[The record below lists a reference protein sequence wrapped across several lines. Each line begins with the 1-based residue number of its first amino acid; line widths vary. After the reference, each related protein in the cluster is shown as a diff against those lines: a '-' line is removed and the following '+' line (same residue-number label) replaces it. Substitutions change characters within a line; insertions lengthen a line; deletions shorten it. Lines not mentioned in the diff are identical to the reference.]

1 MSENGRGLDHL
12 MEQND
17 TELDFLSAY
26 GDAGGS
32 STTNGA
38 SILEALT
45 RFLRAGGCTVA
56 EVGDGI
62 DFDWGT
68 ARAENEGCRVHVRG
82 EHLPLVASDV
92 MAAGFARGSVHPK
105 RREAEVTLTA
115 WGSTQ
120 RRFIERLVEHK
131 QHQA

>member
-26 GDAGGS
+26 GGEGGS
-32 STTNGA
+32 STSNGA

-45 RFLRAGGCTVA
+45 RFLRAGGCTVV
-56 EVGDGI
+56 ELEGGV
-62 DFDWGT
+62 DFEWGT
-68 ARAENEGCRVHVRG
+68 ARVHAEGCRMQIQG

-92 MAAGFARGSVHPK
+92 MAAGFAHGVVHSD
-105 RREAEVTLTA
+105 RCHAEVTLTA

-120 RRFIERLVEHK
+120 RRFVERLVEHER
-131 QHQA
+131 HQA

>member
-26 GDAGGS
+26 GDVGGS

-38 SILEALT
+38 SILEALI
-45 RFLRAGGCTVA
+45 RFLRAGGCNVA
-56 EVGDGI
+56 EVEDGI

-68 ARAENEGCRVHVRG
+68 ARAEDGGCRVHVRG

-92 MAAGFARGSVHPK
+92 MAAGFARGSVHPG

-120 RRFIERLVEHK
+120 RRFVERLVEHK

>member
-45 RFLRAGGCTVA
+45 RFLRAGGCTFV
-56 EVGDGI
+56 EVEGGV

-68 ARAENEGCRVHVRG
+68 AHVGDEGCRVHVRG

-92 MAAGFARGSVHPK
+92 MATGFTRGVVHP
-105 RREAEVTLTA
+105 RRHEVEVTLTA

-120 RRFIERLVEHK
+120 RRFVKRLVEH
-131 QHQA
+131 HQNQA

>member
-32 STTNGA
+32 STVNGA

-45 RFLRAGGCTVA
+45 RFLRAGGCTVV
-56 EVGDGI
+56 EVEGGV

-68 ARAENEGCRVHVRG
+68 ARVDDEGCRVHMRG

-92 MAAGFARGSVHPK
+92 MATGFTHGAVHRG
-105 RREAEVTLTA
+105 RREVEVTLTA

-120 RRFIERLVEHK
+120 RRFVERLVEHK

>member
-32 STTNGA
+32 STANGA

-45 RFLRAGGCTVA
+45 RFLRAGGCTVV
-56 EVGDGI
+56 EVDGGI

-68 ARAENEGCRVHVRG
+68 AHAEHEGCRVLVRG

-92 MAAGFARGSVHPK
+92 MAPGFARGAVHSD
-105 RREAEVTLTA
+105 RREVEVTLTA

-120 RRFIERLVEHK
+120 RRFIERLVEHR

>member
-32 STTNGA
+32 STVNGA

-45 RFLRAGGCTVA
+45 RFLRAGGCTVV
-56 EVGDGI
+56 EVDAGI

-68 ARAENEGCRVHVRG
+68 AVSTMKDAVCTC
-82 EHLPLVASDV
+82 
-92 MAAGFARGSVHPK
+92 AANTFPWWP
-105 RREAEVTLTA
+105 VT
-115 WGSTQ
+115 
-120 RRFIERLVEHK
+120 
-131 QHQA
+131 

>member
-32 STTNGA
+32 STTNGG
-38 SILEALT
+38 SILEALA
-45 RFLRAGGCTVA
+45 RFLRAGGCTVV
-56 EVGDGI
+56 EVEGGI

-68 ARAENEGCRVHVRG
+68 ARAEDEGCHVHVRG
-82 EHLPLVASDV
+82 KHLPLVSSDV
-92 MAAGFARGSVHPK
+92 LAAGFARGEVHPN
-105 RREAEVTLTA
+105 RHEVEVTLTD
-115 WGSTQ
+115 WSSTQ